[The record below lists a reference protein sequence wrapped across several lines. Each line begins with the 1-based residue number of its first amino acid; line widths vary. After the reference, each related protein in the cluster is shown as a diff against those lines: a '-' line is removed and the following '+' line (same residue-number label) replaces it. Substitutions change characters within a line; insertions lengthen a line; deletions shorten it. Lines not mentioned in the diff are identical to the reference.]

1 MKELRQ
7 GFETAYING
16 ALASNLEYKPSFVS
30 NNPEEGKK
38 VISSIEEELLRCEK
52 FQISVAFI
60 TMGGITPLLQTLKEL
75 ERKGIPGEI
84 LTTNYLDF
92 SEPRALAKLN
102 ELSNITLKMYDVEAA
117 DNGFHIKGYIFK
129 KEEVY
134 RIILGS
140 SNMTSAALTKIIR
153 N

>member
-1 MKELRQ
+1 MNQERIQDITQ
-7 GFETAYING
+7 GLKTAYING
-16 ALASNLEYKPSFVS
+16 SLASNIEYKPGFVS

-75 ERKGIPGEI
+75 EKKGIPGEI

-102 ELSNITLKMYDVEAA
+102 EL
-117 DNGFHIKGYIFK
+117 
-129 KEEVY
+129 
-134 RIILGS
+134 
-140 SNMTSAALTKIIR
+140 
-153 N
+153 